1 MKGKLRGSE
10 LRNRYSRADLCRHD
24 VVLLIPEDGSV
35 DILPCGKIGDD
46 SD

>member
-1 MKGKLRGSE
+1 MYRQT
-10 LRNRYSRADLCRHD
+10 YAATIRHD